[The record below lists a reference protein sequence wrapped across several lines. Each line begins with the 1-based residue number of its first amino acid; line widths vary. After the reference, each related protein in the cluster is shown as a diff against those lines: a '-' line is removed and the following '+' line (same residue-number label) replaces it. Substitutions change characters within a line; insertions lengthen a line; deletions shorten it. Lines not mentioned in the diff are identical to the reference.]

1 MSAVQMY
8 LLPVIT
14 LFSGA
19 LIIISFLGYV
29 KLNFWKRSDPSVNP
43 KESTL
48 KPLIILAIVAIA
60 SIPVL
65 LGWHLYYMSC
75 IGNLE
80 SIQDVE
86 TFCTAQTATITDW
99 LILLLD
105 GQFGSA
111 VVVISL
117 LAVVMKLTTSAYS
130 IRVLNVIFSPVHGR
144 RWILGVGAAV
154 YILAI
159 AQNLALILALSFQV
173 LELPDLRTFW
183 GYPAVLSHLILCVI
197 AFMALF
203 LFFIH
208 VLNTRHSDHI
218 IQKTLDQVSIL
229 NASGGGKSQEE
240 QEEGK
245 EGAGKLSKADR
256 EHLQLVFNVINSSI
270 QQSDIH
276 SAKNSIGQLSEKVKI
291 RIKSPGGTGHSAGP
305 SNWKERLLVFK
316 GKNSASMPAPSDN
329 MADGGKNEESRAIYP
344 PETGYTTELD
354 KTVRLVNFYATQMVN
369 SAKVALLRGDEKT
382 AYYIVSAID
391 KSILDKYKDD
401 QFFTR
406 LASKRRTK
414 KETAKLEEYFINQMG
429 YLIDSYSALGQ
440 FSVERGHTNTAL
452 NCVDSL
458 SLCNETLFKPYTSGV
473 FKLTRLPDD
482 AADEPGKGPRPKP
495 NPPGTANFDRD
506 AIPGDSKGRNLYD
519 LSIECVKSASIVS
532 QIAAQKNYGTLMED
546 IAEELDQMH
555 KAQCRFL
562 TRKYQKIPPY
572 LFIKYYIWAIKDA
585 GVSAANNNLEWV
597 AIRYI
602 KCLQE
607 YGKGIYSMIECYDK
621 NGVSNIA
628 KLLTHISSSIRE
640 IGQIL
645 ADRRFQM
652 GTNEAVV
659 AIGRLG
665 GLVLGDE
672 RELFKDG
679 GKNEDPRP
687 INKDNLMLAWTP
699 NEKSATEKEK
709 LAIVR
714 IILNLKDLGCSAAEK
729 RIEKGV
735 IRTVEQLL
743 YLHRTSQVSATLKEE
758 PSRKVETLSRI
769 GENFYEI
776 AMKTR
781 QQDLQEGLIQIIRH
795 DVCCIAE
802 LDKGSRLGDDHI
814 QDEVN
819 REYIRDIFLKTF
831 AALAPVDNTSEKA
844 VTAYLKS
851 IAFSREEQFGED
863 YSSDIEQVAP
873 RILKY
878 YANGSNRGFI
888 QS

>member
-8 LLPVIT
+8 LLPFIT
-14 LFSGA
+14 LASGT

-48 KPLIILAIVAIA
+48 KPLIILAVVAIA
-60 SIPVL
+60 LIPVI
-65 LGWHLYYMSC
+65 LGWHLYYTSC

-144 RWILGVGAAV
+144 RWIPGVGAAV

-245 EGAGKLSKADR
+245 ERAGKLSKADR

-291 RIKSPGGTGHSAGP
+291 RIERPDGTGHPAGP

-316 GKNSASMPAPSDN
+316 GKNSAGMPVPSDK
-329 MADGGKNEESRAIYP
+329 MTGGGKNGEPRDTDP
-344 PETGYTTELD
+344 PGTDYTVELD

-382 AYYIVSAID
+382 AYYVVDALD
-391 KSILDKYKDD
+391 KSILDKYRKDK
-401 QFFTR
+401 FFTVA
-406 LASKRRTK
+406 LKRH
-414 KETAKLEEYFINQMG
+414 EEGQTAKLEEYFINQMG

-458 SLCNETLFKPYTSGV
+458 SLCNETLFKPYTFGV

-482 AADEPGKGPRPKP
+482 AADELGKAPRPKP

-506 AIPGDSKGRNLYD
+506 TIPRDSKGRNLYD

-532 QIAAQKNYGTLMED
+532 QIAAQKNYGTLMEGV
-546 IAEELDQMH
+546 ARELDQMH

-562 TRKYQKIPPY
+562 TLKYQKIPPY
-572 LFIKYYIWAIKDA
+572 LFIKYYTWAIKDA
-585 GVSAANNNLEWV
+585 GVSAANHNLEWA

-607 YGKGIYSMIECYDK
+607 YGKGIYSMIEGYDEK
-621 NGVSNIA
+621 GISNIA

-645 ADRRFQM
+645 ADKRFQM

-679 GKNEDPRP
+679 GKNEETRA
-687 INKDNLMLAWTP
+687 INKGNLMLAWTP
-699 NEKSATEKEK
+699 NEKSATEKKK

-714 IILNLKDLGCSAAEK
+714 IILNLKDLGCSAADK
-729 RIEKGV
+729 GIEKGV
-735 IRTVEQLL
+735 IRTAEQLS
-743 YLHRTSQVSATLKEE
+743 YLFEKLLDKSRIPEAQKEE
-758 PSRKVETLSRI
+758 LSRRFESLSRI
-769 GENFYEI
+769 GESYYEI
-776 AMKTR
+776 AMKTKR
-781 QQDLQEGLIQIIRH
+781 QGLQEGAIQIIRH
-795 DVCCIAE
+795 NACCIAH
-802 LDKGSRLGDDHI
+802 LDNRLKPGGDERQEASRKYIKG
-814 QDEVN
+814 
-819 REYIRDIFLKTF
+819 IFFKTF
-831 AALAPVDNTSEKA
+831 VHLRPVDDFSVE
-844 VTAYLKS
+844 S
-851 IAFSREEQFGED
+851 IEAHLNSTIFSHEGQFCEEYRD
-863 YSSDIEQVAP
+863 YINWVAP
-873 RILKY
+873 KISEY
-878 YANGSNRGFI
+878 YSNSQR
-888 QS
+888 